1 MESCWATGSCQRRL
15 GTGLVRFEV
24 GLAHGTEGY
33 MDEDRHLGGWL
44 THPFT
49 GLVVRIVLGGVF
61 IYASL
66 DKIRHPELFAEA
78 VYNYQLSPEVAV
90 NLVALWLPWLE
101 LFSGVLLVLGVWV
114 QGSSLI
120 LSGLMMLFLAALGI
134 NLARGLDI
142 HCGCFTT
149 QGSGPMTMVT
159 LFRDLLFLVM
169 GLFLLWLYQIKSIP
183 VTFSLS
189 RIFRRG

>member
-1 MESCWATGSCQRRL
+1 MA
-15 GTGLVRFEV
+15 
-24 GLAHGTEGY
+24 
-33 MDEDRHLGGWL
+33 EDRHTGHWL
-44 THPFT
+44 THPLTAFV
-49 GLVVRIVLGGVF
+49 LRIILGCVF

-101 LFSGVLLVLGVWV
+101 LLSGSLLVLGVWV
-114 QGSSLI
+114 RGSSLI
-120 LSGLMMLFLAALGI
+120 LSGLMVVFLTALGI

-149 QGSGPMTMVT
+149 QGSGPMTILT
-159 LFRDLLFLVM
+159 LFRDSLFLVLALY
-169 GLFLLWLYQIKSIP
+169 LFCLYQIKNVQ

-189 RIFRRG
+189 QIFRRD

>member
-1 MESCWATGSCQRRL
+1 MG
-15 GTGLVRFEV
+15 
-24 GLAHGTEGY
+24 
-33 MDEDRHLGGWL
+33 EDREKGRWL
-44 THPFT
+44 THPMA
-49 GLVVRIVLGGVF
+49 GLMARLVLGGVF

-101 LFSGVLLVLGVWV
+101 LLSGGLLVLGVWV
-114 QGSSLI
+114 RGS
-120 LSGLMMLFLAALGI
+120 LAALGI

-149 QGSGPMTMVT
+149 QGSGPMTILT
-159 LFRDLLFLVM
+159 LFRDA
-169 GLFLLWLYQIKSIP
+169 LFLLLALFLFWLYEIKSVP